1 MTLVNG
7 SFYGKLSSLL
17 QEKNI
22 EQIHLLWHLQQV
34 FKVAA
39 QRQKN
44 VGSKI
49 AIIFFLDIA
58 EILFSPVSQDIC
70 AVEKQKTKWMCHPYQ

>member
-7 SFYGKLSSLL
+7 SFCGKLSSLL

-34 FKVAA
+34 FKVVA
-39 QRQKN
+39 QRQ
-44 VGSKI
+44 
-49 AIIFFLDIA
+49 
-58 EILFSPVSQDIC
+58 
-70 AVEKQKTKWMCHPYQ
+70 

>member
-1 MTLVNG
+1 MISKIILQGNAGWVVLVFCCSSLISQAMTLVND
-7 SFYGKLSSLL
+7 SFCGKLSSLL

-49 AIIFFLDIA
+49 AIIF
-58 EILFSPVSQDIC
+58 LFF
-70 AVEKQKTKWMCHPYQ
+70 